1 MKKSV
6 GIASSIAAMALA
18 GTGLY
23 MMMSKDTK
31 KHVVRAANSVKEDA
45 CRAANKMTNSK

>member
-6 GIASSIAAMALA
+6 GIATSIAAMALA

-31 KHVVRAANSVKEDA
+31 RHMTRAMNSAKEDA
-45 CRAANKMTNSK
+45 CRAVNKVTNSK